1 VSWIVVATGAEER
14 AKPYLEALQ
23 AVGVPAER
31 LRVVTPEA
39 PQAIGELVAETAGL
53 VLCGGLDVD
62 PARYGEALLPPDAGV
77 EVDAA
82 RDALEWDL
90 LAAARLGRIPV
101 WGICRGVQMVN
112 VFLGGSLYQDL
123 PRERPGETA
132 HALAS
137 EDQPHDTLAH
147 ALRLTAP
154 TRLGTLLG
162 DLPRDGAPQVN
173 SRHHQ
178 GIKRLA
184 PGLVAAA
191 EAPDGLIE
199 AVSLPEGPDS
209 WWLRAVQWHPENLVA
224 LPEQRALWMD
234 FVRAADGDGR

>member
-1 VSWIVVATGAEER
+1 MA
-14 AKPYLEALQ
+14 
-23 AVGVPAER
+23 AER
-31 LRVVTPEA
+31 LRVVTPAA
-39 PQAIGELVAETAGL
+39 PQAIGELVAETAGI
-53 VLCGGLDVD
+53 VLCGGIDVD
-62 PARYGEALLPPDAGV
+62 PARYGEAVLPDAGV
-77 EVDAA
+77 EIDAA

-101 WGICRGVQMVN
+101 WGICRGVQMIN

-123 PRERPGETA
+123 PLERPGSTA
-132 HALAS
+132 HAN
-137 EDQPHDTLAH
+137 DQPHDALAH

-154 TRLGTLLG
+154 TRLGDLLG
-162 DLPRDGAPQVN
+162 GEAPQVN

-178 GIKRLA
+178 GIKGLA
-184 PGLVAAA
+184 PGLIIAA

-224 LPEQRALWMD
+224 MAEQRALWVD
-234 FVRAADGDGR
+234 FVRAAEGAAGNGR

>member
-1 VSWIVVATGAEER
+1 MSWIVVATGAEER

-23 AVGVPAER
+23 AVGVPAGR
-31 LRVVTPEA
+31 LRVVTPAA

-53 VLCGGLDVD
+53 VLCGGIDVD
-62 PARYGEALLPPDAGV
+62 PARYGEALLPDAGV
-77 EVDAA
+77 EIDAA

-123 PRERPGETA
+123 PRERPGATA
-132 HALAS
+132 HALAA

-147 ALRLTAP
+147 ELRLTAP
-154 TRLGTLLG
+154 TRLGSLLG
-162 DLPRDGAPQVN
+162 GQSPQVN

-184 PGLVAAA
+184 PGLIAAA

-224 LPEQRALWMD
+224 LPEQRALWVD
-234 FVRAADGDGR
+234 FVRATEDGR